1 MNLQLETEEFDELF
15 HKYEY
20 AKQRLETEID
30 ILMKDF
36 AYKHQ
41 YNPVEHVKSR
51 IKTKS
56 SILEKLKRRGLE
68 PTIENVKKH
77 IDDVV
82 GVRIVC
88 SFLTDVYDIV
98 SILSSSKNLIVREK
112 KDYISN
118 PKSTGYTSYH
128 LIVMVPVYLT
138 EKVEHVFAEIQIRTI
153 AMDFW
158 ASLDHKIQYKFED
171 DIPEDVKNQMYDYS
185 ITIKELDKK
194 ILALNE
200 VVQKYKK
207 NL

>member
-1 MNLQLETEEFDELF
+1 MDFETEEFDEVF

-20 AKQRLETEID
+20 AKQQLETEID

-36 AYKHQ
+36 TYKHQ
-41 YNPVEHVKSR
+41 YNPIEHVKTR
-51 IKTKS
+51 MKTKS
-56 SILEKLKRRGLE
+56 SIIDKLRRRDLE
-68 PTIENVKKH
+68 PTIQNMIEH

-88 SFLTDVYDIV
+88 SFLTDVYDVV
-98 SILSSSKNLIVREK
+98 SILSSSKNIIVKEK

-128 LIVMVPVYLT
+128 LIVMVPIYLT
-138 EKVEHVFAEIQIRTI
+138 EKIEYMKAEIQIRTI

-158 ASLDHKIQYKFED
+158 ASLDHKIQYKFD
-171 DIPEDVKNQMYDYS
+171 SDIPEDVKKQMYDYS
-185 ITIKELDKK
+185 LTIKELDKK

-200 VVQKYKK
+200 LVTKYK
-207 NL
+207 NHL